1 MILPSGV
8 LEAMKRSLLAPGNSN
23 DRFPS
28 KDQNTEGLGFPV
40 TPHSNTASRCSSIIW
55 SAGLAVINGAA
66 VNRTVSY
73 SSIYGHSISLNTVIH
88 EVWTLTQEMI
98 I

>member
-28 KDQNTEGLGFPV
+28 KDQNTEGRGFPV

-55 SAGLAVINGAA
+55 SPGLAVINGAA
-66 VNRTVSY
+66 VNRAELY
-73 SSIYGHSISLNTVIH
+73 SSICGHFISLNTVI
-88 EVWTLTQEMI
+88 
-98 I
+98 